1 MHTRPGLLREILKWN
16 GIKSMPTAQK
26 IQKRANC
33 NLKIGEQK
41 VKSAIWYKINL
52 HKHDLMQRR
61 LVLNYLPSTQSLLA
75 DSIPIIV
82 LIVYPE
88 LIKTIIMKAI
98 GIIMLNC
105 NKFIIM

>member
-1 MHTRPGLLREILKWN
+1 
-16 GIKSMPTAQK
+16 
-26 IQKRANC
+26 
-33 NLKIGEQK
+33 
-41 VKSAIWYKINL
+41 
-52 HKHDLMQRR
+52 MQRR